1 MEMKQDPF
9 ISMTEDHLRK
19 IFRREKSRDLK
30 QSQFESE
37 KTARIQAISSA
48 LSSVDGE
55 HKNRLV
61 LELATICNAQYD
73 FDVSLF

>member
-1 MEMKQDPF
+1 MEMKQDTF

-37 KTARIQAISSA
+37 KTARIQAISAA
-48 LSSVDGE
+48 LSSVDGD

-61 LELATICNAQYD
+61 LDLTTICAREYD
-73 FDVSLF
+73 FDISLF